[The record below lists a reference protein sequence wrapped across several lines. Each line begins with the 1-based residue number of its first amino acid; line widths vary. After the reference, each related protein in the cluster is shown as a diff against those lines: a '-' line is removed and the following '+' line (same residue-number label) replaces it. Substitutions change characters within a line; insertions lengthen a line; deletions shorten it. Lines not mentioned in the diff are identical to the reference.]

1 MSKSLSGISLVSRR
15 AKTRQPL
22 EKVALNSYSV
32 FIPASSS
39 DQFIVIDFVDHNSF
53 TLENGAL
60 WWQTAIPTANLGA
73 GANAPTIQLGYVKK
87 GEAISNANF
96 VPMTDAIALGGTALT
111 VREFSFNKTTA
122 NAPTNEPLAG
132 VLLEGGVLV
141 AKVAGDILDTSSDPY
156 EGQTVLLRTRGYE
169 GLNF

>member
-22 EKVALNSYSV
+22 EKVARDSYAV
-32 FIPASSS
+32 FIPDSSA
-39 DQFIVIDFVDHNSF
+39 DQFIVLDVVDHNSF
-53 TLENGAL
+53 TLENAAV

-73 GANAPTIQLGYVKK
+73 GANAPTLQLGYVKK

-96 VPMTDAIALGGTALT
+96 VPMTDTIALGGTALT
-111 VREFSFNKTTA
+111 LREFSFNKTTA

-132 VLLEGGVLV
+132 VLPEGGVLV
-141 AKVAGDILDTSSDPY
+141 AKVAGDILNTTANPY
-156 EGQTVLLRTRGYE
+156 DGQNIIIRTRGYE